1 MRLGGPV
8 FIASNDPADLAAEY
22 VRLGYR
28 AAFCPPLSLEDTQ
41 TIRATSE
48 AFNRAG
54 IVIAEVGVWNNMLDP
69 NESLRRQNREHVAE
83 QLSLADE
90 VGALCCVNIAG
101 SRNPARWDGPHPDNL
116 SQETFDLIVENTRYV
131 LDTAKPRRARFA
143 LEMMPWALPDG
154 PDECLRL
161 LKAVERPMFAVHLDP
176 ANLVNSPRRYYD
188 TGALLR
194 DCFGKLGPHIVSC
207 HAKDTLMRDD
217 LTVHI
222 DEVRPGLGALDY
234 RVYLAELARLVPESP
249 LMMEHLASP
258 EEYDLAAAYIREVAA
273 EVGARL

>member
-8 FIASNDPADLAAEY
+8 FITSNDPTDLAAEH

-28 AAFCPPLSLEDTQ
+28 AAYCPPISLDDTQ
-41 TIRATSE
+41 TIHATSE
-48 AFNRAG
+48 AFDRAG
-54 IVIAEVGVWNNMLDP
+54 VVIAEVGVWNNMLDP
-69 NESLRRQNREHVAE
+69 NESLRRQNREHAAE
-83 QLSLADE
+83 RLALADE

-101 SRNPARWDGPHPDNL
+101 SRSPTRWDGPHPDNL
-116 SQETFDLIVENTRYV
+116 SQETFDLVAENTRYV
-131 LDTAKPRRARFA
+131 LDAAKPRRARFA

-161 LKAVERPMFAVHLDP
+161 LKAVDRPMFAVHLDP
-176 ANLVNSPRRYYD
+176 VNIVNSPRRYYN

-194 DCFGKLGPHIVSC
+194 ECFSKLGLHIVSC
-207 HAKDTLMRDD
+207 HAKDTLMRED

-234 RVYLAELARLVPESP
+234 GVYLAELARLAPDTP
-249 LMMEHLASP
+249 LMMEHLASA
-258 EEYDLAAAYIREVAA
+258 EEYDMGAAYIRGVAA
-273 EVGARL
+273 EVGVRL